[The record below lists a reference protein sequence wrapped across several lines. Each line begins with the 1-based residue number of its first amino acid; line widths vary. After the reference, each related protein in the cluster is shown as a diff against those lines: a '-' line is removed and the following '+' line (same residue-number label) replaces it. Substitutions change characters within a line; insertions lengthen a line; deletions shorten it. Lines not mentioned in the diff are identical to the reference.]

1 MNMKVM
7 NMERSST
14 PGNMNMVMNVKFMK
28 MNVRSMTRSTDLYA
42 VLGAAWTKL
51 VGCPV
56 KTY

>member
-1 MNMKVM
+1 M
-7 NMERSST
+7 SST

-28 MNVRSMTRSTDLYA
+28 MNVRPMTRSTDLYA